1 MNEWKTYTLK
11 DLSKGKGEYG
21 IGAPS
26 IPFDKDKL
34 TYLRIT
40 DINDDGTLNKSG
52 LTSVDAVD
60 ASKYL
65 LDNNDIVFARTGNS
79 TGRSYFYDGS
89 DGPLVYA
96 GFLIRFRLDDS
107 KVNPRILKYYT
118 HSKPYYDW
126 VQSFDTGGTRGN
138 INAKTYG
145 DMPITLPPRHV
156 QDRIVDI
163 LYSLD
168 AKIENNRRIN
178 DNLEQQ
184 AQALY
189 KSWFVDFEPFKDC
202 EFVDSELGLIPEGWQ
217 VGTYEQIIQTTISG
231 DWGKDI
237 ITGNY
242 THKVA
247 CVRGCDFQ
255 DMSIGVR
262 GKTPERYILEKN
274 YQAKRLIDNDVIVEI
289 SGGTSTISTGRVCL
303 INDDLL
309 GKYNNDIVCTN
320 FCKVVR
326 PIQSYGAYLYYSWKY
341 KYDCRVMFGYE
352 NGTSGIKNFQIS
364 DFLSKEPVIIPSES
378 SIKEF
383 QMIIDTLQNNIQ
395 TNGSEIMKLE
405 SLRDSLLPKLMS
417 GELEINEIDC

>member
-1 MNEWKTYTLK
+1 MQEWKTYTLK

-21 IGAPS
+21 IGAS
-26 IPFDKDKL
+26 AIPFDKDKL

-60 ASKYL
+60 VSKYL
-65 LDNNDIVFARTGNS
+65 LEKNDIVFARTGNS

-107 KVNPRILKYYT
+107 KVNPRILKYYS

-145 DMPITLPPRHV
+145 DMPMTLPPRHV

-168 AKIENNRRIN
+168 AKIENNRHIN

-189 KSWFVDFEPFKDC
+189 KSWFVDFEPFKDG
-202 EFVDSELGLIPEGWQ
+202 EFIESELGLIPEGWAIIK
-217 VGTYEQIIQTTISG
+217 VGELPLYISDYVSNGSFASLKENVTLYETPNYAQFIRNTDLKSQQFSVWVDEASYKFLGKSKLTGGEIIISNVG
-231 DWGKDI
+231 DVGSVHLCPKLRIPMTLGNNVIMIKPIDI
-237 ITGNY
+237 VYNYFIYMTFKWFYGRDLIKGITGGSAMPKFNK
-242 THKVA
+242 T
-247 CVRGCDFQ
+247 DFKSLKLAIP
-255 DMSIGVR
+255 D
-262 GKTPERYILEKN
+262 Y
-274 YQAKRLIDNDVIVEI
+274 
-289 SGGTSTISTGRVCL
+289 ST
-303 INDDLL
+303 
-309 GKYNNDIVCTN
+309 
-320 FCKVVR
+320 
-326 PIQSYGAYLYYSWKY
+326 
-341 KYDCRVMFGYE
+341 
-352 NGTSGIKNFQIS
+352 
-364 DFLSKEPVIIPSES
+364 LSKFNSLVSKLMEQVIILNHSNQRLS
-378 SIKEF
+378 
-383 QMIIDTLQNNIQ
+383 QTRDT
-395 TNGSEIMKLE
+395 
-405 SLRDSLLPKLMS
+405 LLPKLMS
-417 GELEINEIDC
+417 GEFKINEIDC